1 MTTQPAAEPGP
12 AARTTPTRPAAPAS
26 STPPGPSAAPAPSVL
41 PPAPTGPISIGGVP
55 LDKRLVTAVH
65 ELAARV
71 VTRLTERIPVYASLP
86 AEQLRGDITAVVVR
100 GIRSFAQV
108 LRTGQPPTA
117 DQLEL
122 THRSAVRRA
131 QEHIPLD
138 AVVGA
143 YFLGAYE
150 CLDEVLAEAGPDDLA
165 DVLTAQKLLLRYLNA
180 VTESVFAGYIAE
192 SRAALGERQSARQ
205 ALLSA
210 LLDGG
215 PARQAAERAGM
226 RLPERYWVVSV
237 AAAPHPDE
245 RTPGV
250 DTGIAAGRKLRR
262 MRAELDRWAH
272 GEALSALSPD
282 GGVALVPAA
291 AALRSGG
298 TPAGVDPRTGID
310 RLAGTDDAGAG
321 AGSPVGQGPRAGS
334 SSGQGLRAGSSAG
347 PQDPGAAA
355 GAYPGQDPRAD
366 ADFDRLAGLLR
377 DMARACGA
385 ELTAAAVAAP
395 PQDVAGAARLAARVR
410 QVAESCGRGPGLYR
424 LDDVLLEYQLTLPS
438 PARDRLA
445 ALLRPLEGREDLLE
459 TLRTFLA
466 CGLDRRRTAER
477 LHVHPNTVDYRLRR
491 TSALTGLNA
500 AHGPDLP
507 RLQAALAAYGA

>member
-1 MTTQPAAEPGP
+1 MTTQPAAVP
-12 AARTTPTRPAAPAS
+12 RPAAPI
-26 STPPGPSAAPAPSVL
+26 T
-41 PPAPTGPISIGGVP
+41 IGGTP

-100 GIRSFAQV
+100 AIRSFAQV

-117 DQLEL
+117 AQLAL
-122 THRSAVRRA
+122 THRSAARRA

-150 CLDEVLAEAGPDDLA
+150 CLDEVLAEAGPEDLA
-165 DVLTAQKLLLRYLNA
+165 DVLAAQKLLLRYLDA
-180 VTESVFAGYIAE
+180 VTASVFAGYIAE
-192 SRAALGERQSARQ
+192 SQAALGERQSARQ

-215 PARQAAERAGM
+215 AARQAAERAGM

-245 RTPGV
+245 HTPGV
-250 DTGIAAGRKLRR
+250 DPGIAAGRKLRR

-291 AALRSGG
+291 PAHDTARDTTRDTAPAPGA
-298 TPAGVDPRTGID
+298 TPDTTGVHVLT
-310 RLAGTDDAGAG
+310 GAG
-321 AGSPVGQGPRAGS
+321 CHAPA
-334 SSGQGLRAGSSAG
+334 ADSA
-347 PQDPGAAA
+347 
-355 GAYPGQDPRAD
+355 AD
-366 ADFDRLAGLLR
+366 CAADFDRLAGLLR

-395 PQDVAGAARLAARVR
+395 PQDVAGAARLAARIR

-445 ALLRPLEGREDLLE
+445 SLLRPLEGRADLLE

-477 LHVHPNTVDYRLRR
+477 LHIHPNTVDYRLRR

>member
-1 MTTQPAAEPGP
+1 
-12 AARTTPTRPAAPAS
+12 
-26 STPPGPSAAPAPSVL
+26 
-41 PPAPTGPISIGGVP
+41 
-55 LDKRLVTAVH
+55 
-65 ELAARV
+65 V
-71 VTRLTERIPVYASLP
+71 VARLTERIPVYASLP

-117 DQLEL
+117 GQLEL

-150 CLDEVLAEAGPDDLA
+150 CLDEVLADAGPDDLA
-165 DVLTAQKLLLRYLNA
+165 DVLATQKLLLRYLDV

-192 SRAALGERQSARQ
+192 SQAALGERQSARQ

-215 PARQAAERAGM
+215 AARQAAERAGM

-245 RTPGV
+245 RAPGV
-250 DTGIAAGRKLRR
+250 DPNIAAGRKLRR

-291 AALRSGG
+291 
-298 TPAGVDPRTGID
+298 P
-310 RLAGTDDAGAG
+310 DAHPEAD
-321 AGSPVGQGPRAGS
+321 AP
-334 SSGQGLRAGSSAG
+334 
-347 PQDPGAAA
+347 
-355 GAYPGQDPRAD
+355 AD
-366 ADFDRLAGLLR
+366 ADADAERLAGLLR
-377 DMARACGA
+377 DMARSCGA
-385 ELTAAAVAAP
+385 PLTAAAVAAP

-410 QVAESCGRGPGLYR
+410 QVAVGCGRGPGLYR

-445 ALLRPLEGREDLLE
+445 ALLRPLEGRADLLE

-466 CGLDRRRTAER
+466 CGLDRRRTAEQ